1 MEPCSSAA
9 PTRLPH
15 PAPADHDDSPPSGG
29 PVAVSMARIKGDG
42 LGDVEPI
49 ERLAGSSGEQVEPEG
64 TCAQVAFANLET
76 EEIHAFPD

>member
-1 MEPCSSAA
+1 
-9 PTRLPH
+9 
-15 PAPADHDDSPPSGG
+15 
-29 PVAVSMARIKGDG
+29 MARIKGDG